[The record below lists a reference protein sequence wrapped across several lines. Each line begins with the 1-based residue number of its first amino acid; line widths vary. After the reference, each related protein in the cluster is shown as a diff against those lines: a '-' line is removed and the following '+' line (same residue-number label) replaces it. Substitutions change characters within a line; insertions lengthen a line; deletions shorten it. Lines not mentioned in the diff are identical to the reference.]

1 MGTDPDDVAI
11 TVLCTLV
18 RSALSE
24 ILEEEQGPGS
34 MRLERLQRFG
44 RYAMEDGMVPGAVRT
59 LTIWRRPCLAR
70 YLAALS
76 LLPGGV
82 RICQIIF
89 CADHSPGG
97 TYAPHRLSCSKCS
110 PDDIAAR
117 GYVHRDVVA
126 IEGNL

>member
-11 TVLCTLV
+11 DALCTAI

-24 ILEEEQGPGS
+24 ILEDEQPPDPV
-34 MRLERLQRFG
+34 RLGDLQRRG
-44 RYAMEDGMVPGAVRT
+44 RCAMQGSWVSDAVRT
-59 LTIWRRPCLAR
+59 LTVWRHPYLSR

-82 RICQIIF
+82 RVCQIIF
-89 CADHSPGG
+89 CANHSPSG
-97 TYAPHRLSCSKCS
+97 TYAPHRLSCSKCL